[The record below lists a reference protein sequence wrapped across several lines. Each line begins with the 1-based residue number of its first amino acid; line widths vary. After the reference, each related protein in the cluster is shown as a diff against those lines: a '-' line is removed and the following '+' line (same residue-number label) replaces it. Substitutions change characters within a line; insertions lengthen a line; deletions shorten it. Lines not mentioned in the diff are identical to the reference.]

1 MEEKIKVA
9 FQGERGAYSHL
20 VCNEVFPNL
29 ETKACSTFEEAF
41 ILAME
46 DPSYR
51 IVIPIENSLAGRV
64 ADIHYLIP
72 RYKLQIHAEHFQ
84 KVSHNLLGIQGSK
97 IEDIKTVRSHT
108 QAIGQCNK
116 MILSQKFQPIISADT
131 AGSAKFISQKKDKS
145 ESAIASSLAAKIYNL
160 KILKSN
166 VEDEVGNVTRF
177 FIMGKNSKHPE
188 FKDKKYIT
196 SCIFKLKSTPAALY
210 KALGG
215 FATNGVNL
223 SKLESFSV
231 KNTFD
236 QVNFY
241 IDIEGHIENQSL
253 QKALEELGF
262 HTEKLDI
269 LGVYEA
275 HSFRFTKKQIN
286 NL

>member
-1 MEEKIKVA
+1 MVEKIKIA
-9 FQGERGAYSHL
+9 FQGEKGAYSHL
-20 VCNEVFPNL
+20 ACAEIFPNI
-29 ETKACSTFEEAF
+29 EPQSCSTFEEAF
-41 ILAME
+41 VLARDNPE
-46 DPSYR
+46 YK
-51 IVIPIENSLAGRV
+51 IIIPIENSLAGRV

-72 RYKLQIHAEHFQ
+72 KFKLQIHAEHFQ
-84 KVSHNLLGIQGSK
+84 KVSHNLLGIKDSK
-97 IEDIKTVRSHT
+97 IEDIKTVRSHA

-116 MILSQKFQPIISADT
+116 MILSHKLKPIISADT
-131 AGSAKFISQKKDKS
+131 AGSAKFISEKKDKS

-166 VEDEVGNVTRF
+166 VEDEIGNVTRF
-177 FIMGKNSKHPE
+177 FIMGRDIKHPE
-188 FKDKKYIT
+188 LKDKKYIT
-196 SCIFKLKSTPAALY
+196 SCIFKLKSKPAALY

-223 SKLESFSV
+223 FKLESFSV

-241 IDIEGHIENQSL
+241 LDIEGHIENPSM

-275 HSFRFTKKQIN
+275 DKFRFIKNK
-286 NL
+286 

>member
-1 MEEKIKVA
+1 MNKKIKLA
-9 FQGERGAYSHL
+9 FQGEKGAYSHL
-20 VCNEVFPNL
+20 ACLQVFPSIEAL
-29 ETKACSTFEEAF
+29 ACPTFEEAF
-41 ILAME
+41 QLANK
-46 DPSYR
+46 DSDYR

-72 RYKLQIHAEHFQ
+72 KYKLQIHAEHFQ
-84 KVSHNLLGIQGSK
+84 KVTHNLLGIKGSK
-97 IEDIKTVRSHT
+97 LEDIKTVRSHS
-108 QAIGQCNK
+108 QAIGQCSKVILKNK
-116 MILSQKFQPIISADT
+116 LKPIVSADT
-131 AGSAKFISQKKDKS
+131 AGSAKFIAEKKDKS
-145 ESAIASSLAAKIYNL
+145 ESAIASDLAANIYNL
-160 KILKSN
+160 EILLSS
-166 VEDEVGNVTRF
+166 VEDEFENVTRF
-177 FIMGKNSKHPE
+177 LIMGKDSQHPD
-188 FKDKKYIT
+188 FNNGKYIT

-241 IDIEGHIENQSL
+241 IDIQGHIEDPSL
-253 QKALEELGF
+253 KKALEELGF

-275 HSFRFTKKQIN
+275 NKFRFKN
-286 NL
+286 NA